1 MALSPKHQ
9 AFADYYIETGN
20 ATESAKRAGYSE
32 KTGYAQGCRLLKDAE
47 ISAYINARLSEN
59 ADKRIADAME
69 VMEFLTAVMRGEVRD
84 AFDLDPSLDVRINA
98 GKELMKR
105 YAAAEKNSAAEEKL
119 DQLLEEFKDAV
130 ESEAT

>member
-1 MALSPKHQ
+1 M
-9 AFADYYIETGN
+9 
-20 ATESAKRAGYSE
+20 
-32 KTGYAQGCRLLKDAE
+32 KDAE
-47 ISAYINARLSEN
+47 ISAYINARLTEN
-59 ADKRIADAME
+59 ADKRIADATE
-69 VMEFLTAVMRGEVRD
+69 VMAFLTSVMRGEVRD